1 MADEAKSGRIDILV
15 RGQKIQRQV
24 HIPQKVVIR
33 ALILVSRRFANT
45 AIIQTQHGNSGT
57 GQVIRE
63 DEEWAMSTY
72 LLVAVMGA
80 RSRN

>member
-1 MADEAKSGRIDILV
+1 MANEAKSGRIDIHV
-15 RGQKIQRQV
+15 RDQKVQRQV
-24 HIPQKVVIR
+24 HITQKVVVR

-63 DEEWAMSTY
+63 DEEWAMST
-72 LLVAVMGA
+72 
-80 RSRN
+80 